1 MKKVALCFVLVF
13 LAGFCFSNDTLIQKS
28 VGGNEY
34 IIGKAENIFI
44 ESEVLTIDL
53 YDDYYHVSVDYVFRN
68 DGEQAVLEVGFPEIE
83 YHKDGEDSPSWLD
96 DDPKRLKISNFV
108 TLVNGE
114 KQEVVIEDAN
124 IYIKP
129 NSYEKIR
136 HFYKKTVA
144 FPAKQKTNIHVEYDT
159 AYAHQYWFRIA
170 EYLLGSAVCWGKI
183 ENLKVIVNIC
193 SEHIFCE
200 FTDSKYIKN
209 NMVVEIQTD
218 TENNRR
224 KLILYYKNLN
234 LDLDTKM
241 ELSIVNGDREVFGCD
256 FDYYLNSRVWPRF
269 MFELLTKE
277 QLRLTRNLIYAF
289 HGYKF
294 KDKKLDER
302 FSIFSFYKD
311 NTEEFSEA
319 SFNDKERKNLELIKS
334 VEKEKQQK

>member
-68 DGEQAVLEVGFPEIE
+68 DGDQAVLEVGFPEIE
-83 YHKDGEDSPSWLD
+83 YAKNSDAVTPV
-96 DDPKRLKISNFV
+96 ISNLPEWQKIRNFK
-108 TLVNGE
+108 TSVNGLSPKVE
-114 KQEVVIEDAN
+114 IEDAD
-124 IYIKP
+124 IAIKP

-136 HFYKKTVA
+136 HFYKKTVT
-144 FPAKQKTNIHVEYDT
+144 FPAKQENNIHVEYDSD
-159 AYAHQYWFRIA
+159 YGKDHGQYHA
-170 EYLLGSAVCWGKI
+170 EYLLGSAVCWEKI
-183 ENLKVIVNIC
+183 ENLKVIAVLN
-193 SEHIFCE
+193 SEQIFFDTVPAISDNE
-200 FTDSKYIKN
+200 PADFKI
-209 NMVVEIQTD
+209 D
-218 TENNRR
+218 TENNLR
-224 KLILYYKNLN
+224 KIILSYTNLKLELNTKLYFIVENENKAIFGNSWDYY
-234 LDLDTKM
+234 
-241 ELSIVNGDREVFGCD
+241 
-256 FDYYLNSRVWPRF
+256 FDYKVYPRY

-277 QLRLTRNLIYAF
+277 QLRLSRNSIYAF